1 MVSQES
7 LVRQIRQEFREMPGL
22 CLTLS
27 QVRRLWR
34 MDDRTCRAVIE
45 RLVAEGFLQLTPTG
59 ACVSAGVTEARRLMR
74 PA

>member
-7 LVRQIRQEFREMPGL
+7 LVRQIRKEFREMPGL
-22 CLTLS
+22 CLTFS

-34 MDDRTCRAVIE
+34 MDDRSCRAVVE
-45 RLVAEGFLQLTPTG
+45 QLLAEGFLQLTSTG
-59 ACVSAGVTEARRLMR
+59 ACVSAAVTEARRLTR